1 MKQKKK
7 QSQKTGNFSQG
18 IEDIKKTQEEI
29 SELKNVLTKF
39 KNLRNK
45 LNSRMEER
53 LSELED
59 RTIDIIQSKQQR
71 ENRLEEK
78 RTRLYGP
85 A

>member
-1 MKQKKK
+1 M
-7 QSQKTGNFSQG
+7 
-18 IEDIKKTQEEI
+18 
-29 SELKNVLTKF
+29 KNVLTKF